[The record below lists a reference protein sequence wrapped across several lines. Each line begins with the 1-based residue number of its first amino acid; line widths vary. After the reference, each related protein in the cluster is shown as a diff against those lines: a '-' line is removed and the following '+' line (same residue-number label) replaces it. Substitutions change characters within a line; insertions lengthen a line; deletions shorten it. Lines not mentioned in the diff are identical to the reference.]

1 MAKVY
6 IKHRWTEAVL
16 FEFDATDEQRASG
29 LAMRAALEKATHS
42 GADLIGANLIG
53 ANLRGANLRDAD
65 LRDADL
71 RGANLRGAN
80 LIGADLRGAD
90 LIGANLIGADLRGA
104 NLRGANLIGADLRGA
119 NLRDADLRDANLR
132 GANLRG
138 ANLIGADLRGGLKLS
153 GGRPFLQIGP
163 IGSRAD
169 TLKAYVTDQGLRISA
184 GCFFGTRDEFADAV
198 EKTHNE
204 NMHGIEYRAA
214 LALIDAHALHWPADV
229 EQPRVAEAA

>member
-42 GADLIGANLIG
+42 GA
-53 ANLRGANLRDAD
+53 NLRGANLRDAD
-65 LRDADL
+65 LRGADLRGADLIDADLRGADLRGANLRDADL

-80 LIGADLRGAD
+80 L
-90 LIGANLIGADLRGA
+90 
-104 NLRGANLIGADLRGA
+104 
-119 NLRDADLRDANLR
+119 RDAD
-132 GANLRG
+132 LRG

-184 GCFFGTRDEFADAV
+184 GCFFGTRDEFAAAV